1 MTKKLDRPFMRYF
14 FSIAIMLLSCLSNAQ
29 QTSKHN
35 PVINQDFPDPTVIL
49 GADGKYYAYAT
60 NGTHDGKWMNIQVAS
75 STDLFTWNYIGDAL
89 PQKALWASTT
99 HNYWAPHVLYDADSK
114 QYVMFFCAKSDDTTY
129 RMCIGVAFSSSP
141 SGPFIDK
148 GSPLMRGKEFKVL
161 DPMAMIDPK
170 TKKKIMYWGS
180 DFAPISVSE
189 LTDDWKDTVTG
200 SKAVPVIFTNK
211 ENNYTKL
218 VEGAWVDYHDS
229 KYYLYYS
236 GDNCCGD
243 NANYAV
249 MVARADNAFGP
260 FTRLGETR
268 SDSSSVILAKDD
280 TWFAPGHNSIVH
292 TRDGK
297 IFIVYHAIFKNEADA
312 SRAQKQNKY
321 VRRVMCIEPVVY
333 KNGWPVV
340 ETKY

>member
-170 TKKKIMYWGS
+170 TKKKILYWGS
-180 DFAPISVSE
+180 DFAPISVTQ
-189 LTDDWKDTVTG
+189 LTNDWKEISPENKTV
-200 SKAVPVIFTNK
+200 AVIPTNTEK
-211 ENNYTKL
+211 DYTKL
-218 VEGAWVDYHDS
+218 VEGAWVDYHDG

-268 SDSSSVILAKDD
+268 ANSSSVILAKDS
-280 TWFAPGHNSIVH
+280 TWFAPGHNSIV
-292 TRDGK
+292 RDKSGN
-297 IFIVYHAIFKNEADA
+297 IWIVYHAIWNNEAAA
-312 SRAQKQNKY
+312 SRQKHKNLY
-321 VRRVMCIEPVVY
+321 VRRVMCIEPVEY

-340 ETKY
+340 IKRY

>member
-1 MTKKLDRPFMRYF
+1 
-14 FSIAIMLLSCLSNAQ
+14 
-29 QTSKHN
+29 
-35 PVINQDFPDPTVIL
+35 
-49 GADGKYYAYAT
+49 
-60 NGTHDGKWMNIQVAS
+60 
-75 STDLFTWNYIGDAL
+75 
-89 PQKALWASTT
+89 
-99 HNYWAPHVLYDADSK
+99 
-114 QYVMFFCAKSDDTTY
+114 MFFCAKSNDTTY
-129 RMCIGVAFSSSP
+129 GMCIGVAFSSSP
-141 SGPFIDK
+141 TGPFVDK
-148 GSPLMRGKEFKVL
+148 GSPLMKGKDFKVL

-180 DFAPISVSE
+180 DFAPISATQ
-189 LTDDWKDTVTG
+189 LTDDWKNVVPGSTV
-200 SKAVPVIFTNK
+200 AVLPTNK
-211 ENNYTKL
+211 EKDYTKL
-218 VEGAWVDYHDS
+218 VEGAWVDYHDG

-268 SDSSSVILAKDD
+268 TGNSSVILAKDD

-292 TRDGK
+292 DKNGN
-297 IFIVYHAIFKNEADA
+297 IWIAYHAIWKTEAD
-312 SRAQKQNKY
+312 SVRAQKQNKY

-340 ETKY
+340 EMKY

>member
-1 MTKKLDRPFMRYF
+1 MTKKINRVFMKYF
-14 FSIAIMLLSCLSNAQ
+14 LLIAILLLASLSHAQ
-29 QTSKHN
+29 HN
-35 PVINQDFPDPTVIL
+35 PILNQNFPDPTVIL
-49 GADGKYYAYAT
+49 APDGKYYAYAT
-60 NGTHDGKWMNIQVAS
+60 NTKPDDKWINIQVTT
-75 STDLFTWNYIGDAL
+75 STDLFNWKYIGDAL
-89 PQKALWASTT
+89 PQKPTWASNTQ
-99 HNYWAPHVLYDADSK
+99 NYWAPHVLYDASLK
-114 QYVMFFCAKSDDTTY
+114 QYVLFYCARNNDTTY
-129 RMCIGVAFSSSP
+129 GMCIGVAFSSSP
-141 SGPFIDK
+141 TGPFVDK
-148 GSPLMRGKEFKVL
+148 GTPLMKGKDFRVL

-180 DFAPISVSE
+180 DFAPISVTE
-189 LTDDWKDTVTG
+189 LTDDWKDIAPNTKTV
-200 SKAVPVIFTNK
+200 AVIPI
-211 ENNYTKL
+211 NNERDYTKL
-218 VEGAWVDYHDS
+218 VEGAWVDYHDG

-268 SDSSSVILAKDD
+268 ADGSSVILAKDD

-292 TRDGK
+292 DKNGN
-297 IFIVYHAIFKNEADA
+297 IFIIYHAIWKNEADA

-340 ETKY
+340 EKKY